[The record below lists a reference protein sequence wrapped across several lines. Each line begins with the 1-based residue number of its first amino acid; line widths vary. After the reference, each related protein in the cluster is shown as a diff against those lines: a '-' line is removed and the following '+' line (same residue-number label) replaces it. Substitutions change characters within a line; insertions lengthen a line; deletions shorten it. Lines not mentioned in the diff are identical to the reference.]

1 MKLKALKGLKGPRLG
16 ERKEDPRHSG
26 VSKGTERRRK
36 YQGYRKFKV
45 ARAPGPSFPP
55 PALSRLYLFPHVATF
70 VYRGLGRKRLLFM

>member
-1 MKLKALKGLKGPRLG
+1 MNGPRLG

-26 VSKGTERRRK
+26 VRKGTEIRRK
-36 YQGYRKFKV
+36 CLGYRKLKV

-70 VYRGLGRKRLLFM
+70 VYKGVGRKQLLFR